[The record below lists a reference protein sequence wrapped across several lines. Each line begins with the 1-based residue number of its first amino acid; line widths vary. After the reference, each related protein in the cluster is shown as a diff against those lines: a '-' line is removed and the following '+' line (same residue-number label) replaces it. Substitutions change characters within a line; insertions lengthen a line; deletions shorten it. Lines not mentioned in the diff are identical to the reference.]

1 MGNIF
6 NQDFQDFI
14 QSLNKFEVEYIL
26 VGGYA
31 VILRGYSRTTGD
43 MDIWVNKTEENYKK
57 LFKAFSFFGLSISDM
72 TKENFLQNKD
82 FDVFSYGRPP
92 VSIDIM
98 TALKGL
104 IFEQAFENKEIY
116 DFEGFPINL
125 ISKQDLIV
133 AKKASNRF
141 KDINDIEHLK

>member
-1 MGNIF
+1 MT
-6 NQDFQDFI
+6 
-14 QSLNKFEVEYIL
+14 L
-26 VGGYA
+26 
-31 VILRGYSRTTGD
+31 
-43 MDIWVNKTEENYKK
+43 DIWVNKTEENYKK

-116 DFEGFPINL
+116 DFEGFLINL
-125 ISKQDLIV
+125 ISKQDLII
-133 AKKASNRF
+133 AKKSCKSFQRHQRYRAF
-141 KDINDIEHLK
+141 KVRQKSS

>member
-14 QSLNKFEVEYIL
+14 QALNKFEVEYIL

-31 VILRGYSRTTGD
+31 AILRGYSRTTGD

-82 FDVFSYGRPP
+82 FDVFSYGLPP

-104 IFEQAFENKEIY
+104 IFEQSFENKEIY

-125 ISKQDLIV
+125 INKQDLIL
-133 AKKASNRF
+133 AKKLQIVS
-141 KDINDIEHLK
+141 KTSTISSI